1 MGHDLITSVFTFTSP
16 QQKKMKYQFALLAAA
31 AAFAQAQE
39 SISASADISIVPGE
53 TLSMDSTMMPE
64 PSAAQSATPSGLPVT
79 ENTTYAYQCEEGN
92 SLTYAI
98 VNATFSGVDL
108 MTAVDYFSM
117 WTMAAP
123 GEVTDSSGSNMTDDT
138 RTYTPEGADYEVSQT
153 LTNATIDEM
162 TGALHQTF
170 ETTDSY
176 ELSDDLT
183 VSAAY
188 YDLQVYE
195 DAETGE
201 TTMQYFVNA
210 CTNNQEALLEELP
223 FAFQRTITYWEMQ
236 LNGAAAS
243 GMMSGSMSMSMEPTS
258 SAGALSSAADALSSA
273 TGAPAAG
280 LSSATAGIASAIPT
294 ALPSLRARAA
304 GRWD

>member
-1 MGHDLITSVFTFTSP
+1 
-16 QQKKMKYQFALLAAA
+16 
-31 AAFAQAQE
+31 
-39 SISASADISIVPGE
+39 
-53 TLSMDSTMMPE
+53 MPE

-176 ELSDDLT
+176 ELS